1 MLAIHMDDAL
11 LENAL
16 DVIRRHPLLG
26 QPAAFFMNDPY
37 HRPVRPQDLKLVQ
50 LKKCLAKEHFGQP
63 SYLAAQRLLLN
74 RYEQDM
80 VFLPVQRPLNLAH
93 FNSFYDVELRKA
105 LELLRPLLEQ
115 HVFGW
120 LDEEIS
126 LSGNWDLDSFTAYT
140 GAVLDKV
147 RRVPSGLVNSV
158 QGACDPREAAR
169 YYLIQCAGDFLSEA
183 SAMGRNVLGNFGP
196 FTSELFKIYL
206 DEYGYGVHEKKHSTI
221 FERLLIA
228 CDLDPDLHAYWQF
241 YTASSIS
248 LINYFHYVSHDH
260 SKFFRYLGAM
270 YYTEAS
276 LAIVTKSQAQAIK
289 AGFGDSVDTLY
300 FDEHNHIDVHHG
312 RMALEKLIIPMIRQ
326 YGVQIIPDIL
336 RGFEEF
342 RLLQDV
348 ADEDLFRSIEWQ
360 DNLPAYV
367 ALAREQFSGMPDH
380 RVDATFEEPQNELS
394 VLHTHPVAELF
405 SVKAGLIEL
414 VASPAK
420 SILLNAGDSIVIPKG
435 MLHGTKVLSPTCLYT
450 VTGLE

>member
-1 MLAIHMDDAL
+1 MLAIHMDDGL

-16 DVIRRHPLLG
+16 DVVRKHPLLG
-26 QPAAFFMNDPY
+26 QPASFFMNDPY
-37 HRPVRPQDLKLVQ
+37 HRPTRPQDLKLDQ
-50 LKKCLAKEHFGQP
+50 LKKHLPKGQLSQP
-63 SYLAAQRLLLN
+63 SYLAAQRLLMN

-80 VFLPVQRPLNLAH
+80 VFLPIEKPLNFEH
-93 FNSFYDVELRKA
+93 FNGFYNAELRKA

-120 LDEEIS
+120 LDDEIS
-126 LSGNWDLDSFTAYT
+126 LSGSWDLESFLAYT
-140 GAVLDKV
+140 SGVLEKV
-147 RRVPSGLVNSV
+147 RDAPSGLLSSIQN
-158 QGACDPREAAR
+158 ACDPKEAAR

-221 FERLLIA
+221 FERLMTA
-228 CDLDPDLHAYWQF
+228 CDLDPSLHTYWQF

-260 SKFFRYLGAM
+260 AKFFRYLGAM

-276 LAIVTKSQAQAIK
+276 LAFVTRSQAQAIK
-289 AGFGDSVDTLY
+289 AGFGDNIDTLY

-312 RMALEKLIIPMIRQ
+312 RMALDKLVIPMIKQ
-326 YGVQIIPDIL
+326 YGVQIIPEIL

-348 ADEDLFRSIEWQ
+348 ADEDLFRNIEWQ
-360 DNLPAYV
+360 DNLPKYV
-367 ALAREQFSGMPDH
+367 ALAREQFSGMSQAH
-380 RVDATFEEPQNELS
+380 VDATFEEPQNEIS
-394 VLHTHPVAELF
+394 VPHAHPVAELF
-405 SVKAGLIEL
+405 SVQTGLIEL

-420 SILLNAGDSIVIPKG
+420 SILLKAGESIVIPKG
-435 MLHGTKVLSPTCLYT
+435 MLHGTKVLSATSRYA

>member
-26 QPAAFFMNDPY
+26 QPSSFFMNDPY
-37 HRPVRPQDLKLVQ
+37 HRPVRPQDLNLAQ
-50 LKKCLAKEHFGQP
+50 LKKRVDKEHFSQP

-74 RYEQDM
+74 RYEQDL
-80 VFLPVQRPLNLAH
+80 VFLPIQQPLKLEH
-93 FNSFYDVELRKA
+93 FNGFYNQELRKA

-120 LDEEIS
+120 LDEDIS
-126 LSGNWDLDSFTAYT
+126 VSGNWDLDSFIAYT
-140 GAVLDKV
+140 SGVLDKV
-147 RRVPSGLVNSV
+147 RQAPSGLVSSV
-158 QGACDPREAAR
+158 QGACDPKEAAR

-221 FERLLIA
+221 FERLMTA
-228 CDLDPDLHAYWQF
+228 CDLDPNLHTYWQF

-248 LINYFHYVSHDH
+248 MINYFHYVSHDH

-276 LAIVTKSQAQAIK
+276 LAIVTPFQAQAIK
-289 AGFGDSVDTLY
+289 AGFGDSMDTLY

-312 RMALEKLIIPMIRQ
+312 RMALEKLIIPMVRQ
-326 YGVQIIPDIL
+326 YGVQIIPEIL

-348 ADEDLFRSIEWQ
+348 ADEDLFRNIEWQ
-360 DNLPAYV
+360 DNLPKYV
-367 ALAREQFSGMPDH
+367 ALAHEQFSGMPED
-380 RVDATFEEPQNELS
+380 RVDATFEEPQNEIS
-394 VLHTHPVAELF
+394 VLHTHSVTELF
-405 SVKAGLIEL
+405 SVKTGLIEL

-420 SILLNAGDSIVIPKG
+420 SILLKAGDSIVIPKG
-435 MLHGTKVLSPTCLYT
+435 MLHGTKVLSATSRYA